1 MRCLDWG
8 YWEIRKLYLSP
19 IIMIFLFVCG
29 LLIGS
34 FLNCLV
40 YRVNEEDSL
49 KGLLKGR
56 SYCPKCKKQ
65 LLWFDNIPLLSFI
78 FLKGKCRWCHSP
90 IGVHYPLV
98 ELTTGII
105 TLVVYQ
111 FSTIYTNQIYNL
123 PASPAGGQ
131 FTIYNL
137 LITYALVAVFLSDL
151 QYRTI
156 PDQIAYPAILISLIF
171 LIFQYPSILISNLLS
186 GLVAA
191 GFFFLLV
198 LLTRFRGMGLG
209 DVKLAGLMGLF
220 LGFPRV
226 VVALYLAFLTG
237 ATLGVI
243 LILLGKKKFK
253 SQISFGPF
261 LVLATFITWFWGEK
275 IWHLFL

>member
-1 MRCLDWG
+1 MKFLVF
-8 YWEIRKLYLSP
+8 
-19 IIMIFLFVCG
+19 IFG

-40 YRVNEEDSL
+40 YRLNENEFGLKSL
-49 KGLLKGR
+49 FGR
-56 SYCPKCKKQ
+56 SYCPKCKRN
-65 LLWFDNIPLLSFI
+65 LCWFDNIPLFSFL

-90 IGVHYPLV
+90 IGWNYPLV
-98 ELTTGII
+98 ELATGLLSLII
-105 TLVVYQ
+105 YR
-111 FSTIYTNQIYNL
+111 FAITNQISNFQFPISNL
-123 PASPAGGQ
+123 
-131 FTIYNL
+131 IYNL
-137 LITYALVAVFLSDL
+137 LIAYALVAIFISDL

-156 PDQIAYPAILISLIF
+156 PDQIIYPTILISLIF

-186 GLVAA
+186 GLGAA

-198 LLTRFRGMGLG
+198 LLTHFKGMGLG

-220 LGFPRV
+220 LDFPKV
-226 VVALYLAFLTG
+226 IVALYLAFLTG
-237 ATLGVI
+237 ATAGVI

>member
-1 MRCLDWG
+1 MSAVIGILV
-8 YWEIRKLYLSP
+8 
-19 IIMIFLFVCG
+19 FLFG
-29 LLIGS
+29 LAVGS
-34 FLNCLV
+34 FVNCLV
-40 YRVNEEDSL
+40 YRLNTGRQFL
-49 KGLLKGR
+49 WGR
-56 SYCPKCKKQ
+56 SFCDYCQRKLP
-65 LLWFDNIPLLSFI
+65 WYDNLPFLSF
-78 FLKGKCRWCHSP
+78 LLLRGKCRWCHSP

-123 PASPAGGQ
+123 PASPVGGQ

-137 LITYALVAVFLSDL
+137 LITYALVAIFISDL
-151 QYRTI
+151 QHRTI
-156 PDQIAYPAILISLIF
+156 PDQITYPAILISLIF

-186 GLVAA
+186 GLGAA

-220 LGFPRV
+220 LSFPGIIT
-226 VVALYLAFLTG
+226 ALYLAFLTG
-237 ATLGVI
+237 ATAGVI

>member
-1 MRCLDWG
+1 MSAVIGIL
-8 YWEIRKLYLSP
+8 L
-19 IIMIFLFVCG
+19 FLLG
-29 LLIGS
+29 LAFGS

-40 YRVNEEDSL
+40 YRINREDNL
-49 KGLLKGR
+49 RGLLKGR
-56 SYCPKCKKQ
+56 SYCPRCKKQ

-78 FLKGKCRWCHSP
+78 FLKGRCRWCHSP

-123 PASPAGGQ
+123 Q

-137 LITYALVAVFLSDL
+137 LIAYALVAIFISDL

-156 PDQIAYPAILISLIF
+156 PDQITYPAILISLIF
-171 LIFQYPSILISNLLS
+171 LISQYPSILISNLLS
-186 GLVAA
+186 GLGAA

-220 LGFPRV
+220 LGFPKV

-237 ATLGVI
+237 ATAGVI

-261 LVLATFITWFWGEK
+261 LVLATLITWFWGEK

>member
-1 MRCLDWG
+1 M
-8 YWEIRKLYLSP
+8 
-19 IIMIFLFVCG
+19 IMIFLFVCG

-34 FLNCLV
+34 FVNCLV
-40 YRVNEEDSL
+40 YRVNKENSL

-78 FLKGKCRWCHSP
+78 FLKGKCRFCHST
-90 IGVHYPLV
+90 ISWHYPLM
-98 ELTTGII
+98 ELATGVI
-105 TLVVYQ
+105 TVV
-111 FSTIYTNQIYNL
+111 IYRLTWGSMPNL
-123 PASPAGGQ
+123 I
-131 FTIYNL
+131 FNL
-137 LITYALVAVFLSDL
+137 FMAYAFLAIFLSDL
-151 QYRTI
+151 QYRII
-156 PDQIAYPAILISLIF
+156 PDQITYPAILISLIF
-171 LIFQYPSILISNLLS
+171 LISQYPSILISNLLS

-209 DVKLAGLMGLF
+209 DVKLVGLMGLF
-220 LGFPRV
+220 LGFPKV
-226 VVALYLAFLTG
+226 IIALYLAFLTG

-261 LVLATFITWFWGEK
+261 LVLATLITWFWGEK